1 MEKNDGIASII
12 GEVYN
17 LPDDSMMK
25 FVNLVEEHVY
35 PKGHILYKQNEKA
48 SKIYIVRQGLVRAY
62 ACRGTKLITFWF
74 GRDGELAFPI
84 KSVFNGSE
92 EYASIDLLETSVIY
106 EIKIEHLLELYQ
118 TDVHIA
124 NWGRRYAELACMT
137 AETLFI
143 DKQFK
148 TTLERYRDLLTH
160 HPDIILRVP
169 MGIIASY
176 LGTTQVN
183 LSRIRA
189 KV

>member
-1 MEKNDGIASII
+1 MGKFDDIASII
-12 GEVYN
+12 REVYE

-25 FVNLVEEHVY
+25 FVSLMEEHIY
-35 PKGHILYKQNEKA
+35 PKGYVLYKQNEKA
-48 SKIYIVRQGLVRAY
+48 SKIYLVKRGLVRAY
-62 ACRGTKLITFWF
+62 AYRGTRLITFWF
-74 GRDGELAFPI
+74 GRDGEFAFPI

-106 EIKIEHLLELYQ
+106 EIEIEHLLELYQ
-118 TDVHIA
+118 ADVHIA

-137 AETLFI
+137 AETLLI
-143 DKQFK
+143 DRQFK
-148 TTLERYRDLLTH
+148 TTLERYQDLLAT
-160 HPDIILRVP
+160 HPDIVLRVP

-183 LSRIRA
+183 LSRIGA